1 MGKEATFAN
10 SVAQISGVDLAWTA
24 GGAAAF
30 YAFGVANGT
39 RLGVRSLHAFGLWT
53 AVPAVVLGLMG
64 ATHRGWSP
72 PMGFTDNGNPPLYP
86 GYAETQAPYF
96 VRHAVSDRHFR
107 LAPGAAVHGLKDRR
121 EEPMA

>member
-64 ATHRGWSP
+64 ATHRGWYRY
-72 PMGFTDNGNPPLYP
+72 MGFTDNGNPPLYP

-107 LAPGAAVHGLKDRR
+107 LAPGAAVHGLKDRS
-121 EEPMA
+121 EEQMA